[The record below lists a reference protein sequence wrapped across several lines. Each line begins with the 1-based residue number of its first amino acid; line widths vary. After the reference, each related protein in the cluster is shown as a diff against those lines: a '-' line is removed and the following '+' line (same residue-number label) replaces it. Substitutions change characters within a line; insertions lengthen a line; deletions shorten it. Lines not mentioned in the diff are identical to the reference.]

1 LGARRPGEPVFRWS
15 FLADLPNSGNPTD
28 RRINVR
34 RVRIGQGEFSGQSES
49 EKNAK
54 EACKRDFADKGK
66 DPRDGDGPMGVKPG
80 SEARIGACLLI
91 RQPLLSGT
99 RTRSTSGTRPANLFR
114 SCPAG
119 LVFSILNQPT
129 RLTSQRPETRNRRSV
144 GSDGLRI
151 GLDFVGVRGEC
162 ARLSLLPRASPR
174 LKFAKAESIGAKSDV
189 ASDTM

>member
-1 LGARRPGEPVFRWS
+1 MSGSVYPRWEREDRVSRFFVRPSLPIYQIQEIPLIGESMFVAFAS
-15 FLADLPNSGNPTD
+15 DKANL
-28 RRINVR
+28 V
-34 RVRIGQGEFSGQSES
+34 GQFES

-66 DPRDGDGPMGVKPG
+66 DLATETVRWGLKPG

-114 SCPAG
+114 FLSRRPR
-119 LVFSILNQPT
+119 LQYLNQPT
-129 RLTSQRPETRNRRSV
+129 RLTCQRPEARNRRSV
-144 GSDGLRI
+144 ESDGLRI

-162 ARLSLLPRASPR
+162 ARLSPATGLFASEVCQGGIHPG
-174 LKFAKAESIGAKSDV
+174 EV
-189 ASDTM
+189 

>member
-1 LGARRPGEPVFRWS
+1 
-15 FLADLPNSGNPTD
+15 
-28 RRINVR
+28 VR
-34 RVRIGQGEFSGQSES
+34 RVRIGQGESSWPIRIREKCEGSLQARLRGQGKGPPRRKRSEG
-49 EKNAK
+49 AK
-54 EACKRDFADKGK
+54 PA
-66 DPRDGDGPMGVKPG
+66 